1 MSMAPHGISRVRA
14 QGFDGSEY
22 IKPHFDPN
30 RNEAGFRVGSPILRW
45 EIEKL
50 TVPPVKK
57 TKYNEI
63 KVHSFRLKA
72 IATDNLN
79 IGFSLTWKQFEA
91 NPFGGRYMR

>member
-1 MSMAPHGISRVRA
+1 MSALKLVMRDHMRMSPRFLCALAVVMLMSMAPHGISRVRA

-50 TVPPVKK
+50 RVQQ
-57 TKYNEI
+57 Y
-63 KVHSFRLKA
+63 
-72 IATDNLN
+72 
-79 IGFSLTWKQFEA
+79 
-91 NPFGGRYMR
+91 